1 MDSDKKR
8 TKKYLMRIPPLLA
21 ISQIEEYQIPS
32 PQKEVLIASC
42 VKMLNTFPA
51 IEWLKEEHG
60 ICMSQWQF
68 GDRLQEGLRK
78 FYETHTMLGRDFVSY
93 LED

>member
-1 MDSDKKR
+1 MDSDKKLA
-8 TKKYLMRIPPLLA
+8 KKYLTRIPPLLA

-42 VKMLNTFPA
+42 VKMLPTFQA
-51 IEWLKEEHG
+51 IEWLQREHA
-60 ICMSQWQF
+60 ISMSQWQF

-78 FYETHTMLGRDFVSY
+78 FHDTHIILGRDFIV
-93 LED
+93 E

>member
-1 MDSDKKR
+1 MDSDRKL

-51 IEWLKEEHG
+51 IEWLQKEHG
-60 ICMSQWQF
+60 ISMSQWQF

-78 FYETHTMLGRDFVSY
+78 FHETHTLLGRDFCSY
-93 LED
+93 LD

>member
-1 MDSDKKR
+1 MESDKKIA
-8 TKKYLMRIPPLLA
+8 KKYLMRIPPLRA

-32 PQKEVLIASC
+32 PLKEVLIASC
-42 VKMLNTFPA
+42 VKLLSTFKA

-60 ICMSQWQF
+60 ICMSQWQY

-78 FYETHTMLGRDFVSY
+78 FYETHIFMGRDFI
-93 LED
+93 

>member
-1 MDSDKKR
+1 MDSDNR
-8 TKKYLMRIPPLLA
+8 VAKKYLMRIPPVLA
-21 ISQIEEYQIPS
+21 LSQIEEYQIPS
-32 PQKEVLIASC
+32 PQKEVLIAAC

-51 IEWLKEEHG
+51 IEWLKREHG

-78 FYETHTMLGRDFVSY
+78 FYDTHILMNRDFI
-93 LED
+93 

>member
-1 MDSDKKR
+1 MDCDKKLA
-8 TKKYLMRIPPLLA
+8 KKYLMRIPPLLA

-42 VKMLNTFPA
+42 VKMLKTFQA
-51 IEWLKEEHG
+51 IEWIQKEYG
-60 ICMSQWQF
+60 ISMSQWQF

-78 FYETHTMLGRDFVSY
+78 FYETHILLGRDFI
-93 LED
+93 